1 MLSYLKTMALYQING
16 SYYGKNISTIPKTT
30 VFYRKQWN
38 FDLPWEDY
46 GQWKNK
52 LYMVLYRKL

>member
-1 MLSYLKTMALYQING
+1 MALYQINR

-38 FDLPWEDY
+38 FDLSWEDY

>member
-1 MLSYLKTMALYQING
+1 MALYQINR

-30 VFYRKQWN
+30 VFYREQWN
-38 FDLPWEDY
+38 FDLPWEDN